1 MSVTHEHVMNMQLK
15 NKIIEFGEQT
25 VVPNNEKQERTSKAE
40 KQPIS
45 KTKVEAEYSGT
56 SLSRS
61 LMGLGKSDLNSKV
74 TILPKLTLYS
84 YNHGNPFGTEQ
95 R

>member
-1 MSVTHEHVMNMQLK
+1 MSVMHEHMTNGQLK
-15 NKIIEFGEQT
+15 YKIIEFGKQI
-25 VVPNNEKQERTSKAE
+25 VVLNNESRKEQARKE

-45 KTKVEAEYSGT
+45 KTKVEAEYCGT

-74 TILPKLTLYS
+74 TVLPKLTLYS